1 MAKIT
6 MTQDN
11 LLTPDE
17 FKKKL
22 EEIEENA
29 SPMDD
34 MLDLMREM
42 IAFEQQY
49 NMSSQAFYRRFM
61 RGEMGDARPFIQ
73 WAIRYELYLNIKEEV
88 ESHMNA
94 ITGGHYADKVLVPA
108 V

>member
-1 MAKIT
+1 VAKIT
-6 MTQDN
+6 ITQDN
-11 LLTPDE
+11 LLTSAE

-29 SPMDD
+29 SSMDD

-42 IAFEQQY
+42 IAFERQY
-49 NMSSQAFYRRFM
+49 NMPSDEFYARFM
-61 RGEMGDARPFIQ
+61 RGEMGDARAVIQ
-73 WAIRYELYLNIKEEV
+73 WAIRYELYLNIKEEI

-94 ITGGHYADKVLVPA
+94 ITGGHHVDKVLVPA